1 MQDIIHV
8 NKLRIAPDTWL
19 KFNARLT
26 SAFLV
31 IQMMLIVNEP
41 SWPMQGID
49 AILGPAFLRRLLG
62 SSHFPFPKKI
72 PVQNIAK
79 VIKRP

>member
-31 IQMMLIVNEP
+31 IQKMLIVNEP

-62 SSHFPFPKKI
+62 SSHFPLPKKI